1 MTVKTEKFTKDALK
15 IDCETELE
23 KISETLR
30 KCLRKFKKRGI
41 IVALSGGIDSS
52 VVGAIATHAL
62 GKERVLGLFMPE
74 KDSSG
79 DTLKLSHL
87 IADHLQIEAVC
98 EDITPILTAAGCYS
112 RRDDAIRQVIPEYD
126 DSYKCKIVLP
136 SLTDSRQ
143 YRFFSVVVE
152 SPEGKIIKARLS
164 ADSYL
169 NILAASNF
177 KQRTRKMMEY
187 YYADKNNYIVAGTP
201 NRQEYDQ
208 GFFVKGGDGLADIKP
223 IAHLYKLQVYQ
234 MAAYLNI
241 PDEIQQRGPT
251 TDTYSMEQSQE
262 EFYFSVPYDKMD
274 ICLYAKNNNI
284 NAEQTA
290 QAAELTPEQVR
301 HVFKDIEAKRT
312 ATAYLQSPPIMIEK
326 VSEVNTTD
334 F

>member
-1 MTVKTEKFTKDALK
+1 MTVKTEKFTRDALK

-30 KCLRKFKKRGI
+30 KTLRQFKKRGV

-52 VVGAIATHAL
+52 VVGAICTHAL

-79 DTLKLSHL
+79 DTLRLSRM
-87 IADHLQIEAVC
+87 IADHLQIEAIC
-98 EDITPILTAAGCYS
+98 EDITHILTAAGCYK
-112 RRDDAIRQVIPEYD
+112 RRDEAIRQAIPEYD
-126 DSYKCKIVLP
+126 DTYKCKIVLP

-152 SPEGKIIKARLS
+152 SPEGQVKKARLS
-164 ADSYL
+164 ADAYL

-177 KQRTRKMMEY
+177 KQRIRKMMEY

-234 MAAYLNI
+234 MAAYLSV

-251 TDTYSMEQSQE
+251 TDTYSMQQSQE

-284 NAEQTA
+284 DPAQTA
-290 QAAELTPEQVR
+290 QAAGLTPEQLQ
-301 HVFKDIEAKRT
+301 HVYRDIEAKRT
-312 ATAYLQSPPIMIEK
+312 ATAYLQSPPILIEK
-326 VSEVNTTD
+326 VEEIAKLE
-334 F
+334 